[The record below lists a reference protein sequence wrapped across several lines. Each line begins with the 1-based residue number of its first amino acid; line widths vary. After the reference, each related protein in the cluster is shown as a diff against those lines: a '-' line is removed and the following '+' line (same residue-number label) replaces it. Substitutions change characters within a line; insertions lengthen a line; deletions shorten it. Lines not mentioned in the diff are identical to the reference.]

1 MLNQALRKK
10 RQIGFSYQQDEGMA
24 LIITLMMGL
33 MLLAGSSSL
42 LARMTMSRKLG
53 ASESYQQM
61 AETAALNGFNRILA
75 TLNND
80 NDEKYRGYY
89 FSLDNKEGEPDVQ
102 GDENLDW
109 DTANNDPRPKP
120 LEELCTDTSV
130 GMPVGWP
137 RNEQQLTASTQRND
151 GKEPIQLF
159 YRMRQY
165 SQPEDGGQGE
175 GTFMIEG
182 LVRRETNDNP
192 GNYLARTLLTRS
204 LYVKSIVAAE
214 GDWAVMAG
222 KYMELGDSKVTDH
235 NNNADGAGMI
245 ILDVKDASAFDTSS
259 ECSQSSRA
267 AAVDANN
274 QELGAKVWPVL
285 KRGFPLTSLFEKDK
299 LIDSVDGV
307 ARVWSFDDTSAPA
320 DPDLNP
326 DSASFQAQCTD
337 SVVCT
342 RQANSD
348 EFTTPQGVE
357 VDEASKRIKIKS
369 NVLCKD
375 QTGFECHVFIE
386 HMKLSATQ
394 LLIES
399 GQRPVVLHLEKPQ
412 GDAINSNLSGQ
423 IKLTGTS
430 KLCGVTGEST
440 SCNGK
445 PERLVITANAGQTG
459 MACNASTHVLSF
471 EGDTLPHAFIHLPRG
486 TVKASADS
494 KLHGVIWAHSI
505 CAKDGG
511 IHLVTEDSNSTVV
524 RAADDLWEW
533 SEEGFPGYGRMVTR
547 GIRGTGLDTFRRW

>member
-1 MLNQALRKK
+1 MLNPATQKKK
-10 RQIGFSYQQDEGMA
+10 RSDFSTKQEEGMA

-33 MLLAGSSSL
+33 MLLAGSSGL

-102 GDENLDW
+102 GDESLDW

-130 GMPVGWP
+130 GLPVGWP
-137 RNEQQLTASTQRND
+137 RNELQLTSGTQRND
-151 GKEPIQLF
+151 GKGPIQLF

-182 LVRRETNDNP
+182 LVRRESAGNP
-192 GNYLARTLLTRS
+192 ENYLARTLLTRS
-204 LYVKSIVAAE
+204 LYVQSLVAAE

-245 ILDVKDASAFDTSS
+245 LLDVKDASAFDTSS
-259 ECSQSSRA
+259 ECSESALKS
-267 AAVDANN
+267 AVDANN
-274 QELGAKVWPVL
+274 QEIGSKVWPVL
-285 KRGFPLTSLFEKDK
+285 KRGFPLTTLFEKDK
-299 LIDSVDGV
+299 LIDSVDGA
-307 ARVWSFDDTSAPA
+307 ARIWSFDDTPAPA
-320 DPDLNP
+320 DPDLDP
-326 DSASFQAQCTD
+326 DSASFQAQCIN

-342 RQANSD
+342 RLANSD
-348 EFTTPQGVE
+348 EFKTPEGVE
-357 VDEASKRIKIKS
+357 INNASKTISIKS
-369 NVLCKD
+369 DVLCKD
-375 QTGFECHVFIE
+375 QSGFECHVFIE
-386 HMKLSATQ
+386 HLKLSSTQ
-394 LLIES
+394 LLIET

-430 KLCGVTGEST
+430 KLCGTTGGS

-486 TVKASADS
+486 TVRPSADS

-505 CAKDGG
+505 CAKDGS
-511 IHLVTEDSNSTVV
+511 IHLVTEDSSSTVV
-524 RAADDLWEW
+524 RATDDLWKW
-533 SEEGFPGYGRMVTR
+533 SEEGFAGYGRMVTR